1 MNTNELLQFLK
12 QIDAMGFTLAEAEKI
27 CILNRWNTNNEKLNG
42 INKMF
47 CEGWNIAEMVVR

>member
-12 QIDAMGFTLAEAEKI
+12 QIDAMGFTPAEAQKI
-27 CILNRWNTNNEKLNG
+27 CILNHWNTNNEKLNG

-47 CEGWNIAEMVVR
+47 CEGWHKAEVK

>member
-47 CEGWNIAEMVVR
+47 CEGCHKAVSK

>member
-1 MNTNELLQFLK
+1 MNKNELLQFLK
-12 QIDAMGFTLAEAEKI
+12 QIYAMGFTPEEAEKI

-47 CEGWNIAEMVVR
+47 CEGWHKAVAK